1 MTTLFNYDPYY
12 DDFDENKNFLRVLF
26 RPGYSVQA
34 RELTQ
39 LQTILAN
46 QIEKFGNHIFKNGS
60 PIIGGKISLDR
71 KANYIVLETQ
81 YNGIDIAPSQ
91 FLDKTIVSFGGSKS
105 AVAKV
110 IAVDTSATNPVLV
123 IKYLSGDRFAESES
137 LRIRGQDIFATLK
150 STSATGG
157 SFVAS
162 IQEGVYYFKGQFVKV
177 IPQFL
182 VIETYYRIGNS
193 STINA
198 KPSYKI
204 GVEFEEN
211 IVDEIDDVSL
221 LDPAQG
227 AFNYQAPGA
236 NRFQVIT
243 RLSKRTIDSS
253 DISTFFEV
261 IRLVDDVKTKEIEY
275 PVYSEIEKTLAR
287 RTYDESGN
295 YTVDPFV
302 IAIEEGDVANG
313 KFSAI
318 LDPGK
323 AYVSGYEF
331 QTIAP
336 TTLSLDRGRSVAN
349 AANYDLPTNYESSIV
364 VENVFGAL
372 DITTYPSLDIHCVA
386 QDKVNNSSQ
395 SEYNETKIGSLNVSM
410 LRYNDST
417 DRTLGNT
424 YSLTVNVFNAN
435 TIPLLGTLPASG
447 SSTTTIALPT
457 TLTPNVVNAYANM
470 YFQITDGLGTVV
482 SPILITSSNSATIN
496 LSSALPF
503 IPASNTVQIK
513 TDFKSARSLIAN
525 SGSGVTFAGDINSDS
540 IQSSTGYAFITE
552 PQRTSK
558 IFEVPFAAIKAGT
571 ISDMNLY
578 GRKAYKD
585 KTSDAGGLITISASG
600 TDTFAFSPGSGTIS
614 DSLITENILAFVRT
628 DSVSDSAS
636 GIFPGRILALANNNF
651 TVTSVSTQ
659 SFTIDLNVSGVKL
672 DLYITTKINAAN
684 NSTTGAIRGKQLIP
698 LTSGANLHA
707 KVPYEM
713 GGANTLEDANTVTNT
728 SFSGGMVFEDIGA
741 TNFTLIST
749 LVKLR
754 TPGVSVSLQVP
765 DVIEIVRITDSQNL
779 SANVTTAMLSN
790 DSYDVTRNYEFD
802 TGQRKTHYDHATIK
816 LKRGVSPPRG
826 RVFVQ
831 YKYLKHSAA
840 PSPQNNGLFTVDSYL
855 KTGSNFTYDQIF
867 YYNNTEDGK
876 IVPLRSAFDFRP
888 TRAIGGTSLS
898 GAVNPEPLE
907 NISMDFDYYLGRIDH
922 IVIKPSREFAIV
934 QGKSAVNPI
943 PATVGTDDMILY
955 TLYIP
960 PYTDTV
966 ELIRADFKNHRR
978 YTMRD
983 IDRIENRLKQ
993 LEYYVT
999 LNALEKDT
1007 LSLKI
1012 LDANGLERSKYG
1024 IFVDNF
1030 STKDLQASREE
1041 VGYDNRNLVENGEL
1055 RPASLMRTVKL
1066 FSNTS
1071 LSSGSTKFNGVG
1083 DKKVLTLSYTTTEL
1097 TRQQFATKE
1106 VVVAGA
1112 LFANFKGVMQ
1122 LSPEFE
1128 GDVDTSSSARV
1139 VLNSTQG
1146 LNQAFTAIN
1155 NLIQYQALNNTDWIL
1170 DRNNPFAQISS
1181 QDWFQ
1186 QRVATSSTERQIVD
1200 FNNGIVIDGRRSGV
1214 WESATTTTVNNVV
1227 AAGTQITGRQF
1238 TTSASQVE
1246 MGSFITDLAIRPNMK
1261 QTGIL
1266 FNAQKLRPNTTF
1278 YHFFDGVNV
1287 DDSIWLPN
1295 EVTLTTTTGGST
1307 VGLPKFI
1314 PGERVFIYNNTT
1326 TLNQHI
1332 ASYRA
1337 NPGNT
1342 GIGFA
1347 SAGFS
1352 ESSSNTA
1359 TIFTQYDMNGLYL
1372 YGVESGRS
1380 FQVSSVKHRGGYGLV
1395 VGNTIVLGDSTSG
1408 LYGGSTRDSSSVDDY
1423 YNGNTINVLMTSVSD
1438 PTTWINEQFT
1448 ITDYVGSTRT
1458 ATLSGTPSKAG
1469 KFLYSIGQNKTDSLG
1484 RLSAYFFLPPRT
1496 FLSGQRTLRV
1506 TESFNNTYDADAISF
1521 AEAVYTSSGINV
1533 KKTTLVDTVLTV
1545 GVENRILG
1553 RTTSDRTISSTTRT
1567 DTSSFQVGQ
1576 IVTAEPT
1583 VQDLG
1588 GNAGGDGGGDGGSD
1602 PLAQTF
1608 FVDESVYPNGI
1619 FLDSVDLFFKAK
1631 DDSNLPVTVQIRP
1644 TVNGT
1649 PSADFWYPES
1659 VSVLYPSDIKT
1670 SQLPPSFTNTA
1681 ATTNFKFYS
1690 PVYLKPGLYAVVII
1704 TDSPDYSVW
1713 VAEKGKITV
1722 NNETVSRQPH
1732 IGTLYKSQNT
1742 MEYVPYINEDL
1753 MFRLNRCSFNTSA
1766 PAVFV
1771 FDNEK
1776 PGTNY
1781 PNLLTDPNLSY
1792 NVDRLRL
1799 LTNEITNF
1807 TNGVALSKYS
1817 IITKLANGFAETD
1830 YEDISPDEVYEYGQ
1844 SQKYAIGNR
1853 RRKITNAGDFKV
1865 KLTLSTISNHVSPV
1879 VSVQNL
1885 YLNVWENF
1893 VDNAEI
1899 SSEDFTIIDQGEGY
1913 TNANSVI
1920 VVSSSGTSANANTQ
1934 VDANGNILSI
1944 YVTSGGS
1951 GYTDDF
1957 YITYPDTGNDAN
1969 VSSNASIV
1977 INSEFDP
1984 SGGPSEAR
1992 YITKPIVLADGF
2004 DSGDLKVY
2012 LAANKPQGTE
2022 VHVYYKLLSQF
2033 DDTAFKDRP
2042 YQKMTLINPSAVA
2055 SKTATE
2061 FTEYEYRPSATNSY
2075 VTYTSDSGVTY
2086 DTFKTFAIK
2095 IVLTSSDPAVV
2106 PRVKD
2111 LRAIALPAE

>member
-12 DDFDENKNFLRVLF
+12 DDFDEDKNFLRVLF

-81 YNGIDIAPSQ
+81 YNGVDITPSQ

-105 AVAKV
+105 VLAKV
-110 IAVDTSATNPVLV
+110 IAIDTSGINPVLV
-123 IKYLSGDRFAESES
+123 LKYLSGDRFAESES

-177 IPQFL
+177 TPQFL
-182 VIETYYRIGNS
+182 IIETYYRLGNS
-193 STINA
+193 STVNS
-198 KPSYKI
+198 KPSYKV

-236 NRFQVIT
+236 NRFQIIT

-261 IRLVDDVKTKEIEY
+261 IRLVDDIKTKEIEY

-302 IAIEEGDVANG
+302 ISIEEGDEANG
-313 KFSAI
+313 KFSAV

-323 AYVSGYEF
+323 AYVAGYEF

-336 TTLSLDRGRSVAN
+336 TTLSLDRGRSVASAN
-349 AANYDLPTNYESSIV
+349 NYDLPTNYESSV
-364 VENVFGAL
+364 VIENVFGAL
-372 DITTYPSLDIHCVA
+372 NITTYPSLDIHCVA
-386 QDKVNNSSQ
+386 QNKVNNASQ
-395 SEYNETKIGSLNVSM
+395 SDYNETKIGTLNASM

-424 YSLTVNVFNAN
+424 YSLTVNVFNVN
-435 TIPLLGTLPASG
+435 TLPISGTLPASG

-457 TLTPNVVNAYANM
+457 TLSPNVVNAYANM

-482 SPILITSSNSATIN
+482 SPILIVSSNSSTIN
-496 LSSALPF
+496 LSSSLPF
-503 IPASNTVQIK
+503 VPASNTIQIK

-525 SGSGVTFAGDINSDS
+525 NGTGVTFAGDIHSDS
-540 IQSSTGYAFITE
+540 IQTNTGYAYITE

-558 IFEVPFAAIKAGT
+558 IFEAPFAAIKAGT
-571 ISDMNLY
+571 ISDMSFFA
-578 GRKAYKD
+578 RKPYLD
-585 KTSDAGGLITISASG
+585 TLSDAGGLITITATG

-628 DSVSDSAS
+628 DSSEDVSK
-636 GIFPGRILALANNNF
+636 GIFKGKILALANNNF
-651 TVTSVSTQ
+651 TVTSLSTT
-659 SFTIDLNVSGVKL
+659 SFTIDLDVAGVKL
-672 DLYITTKINAAN
+672 DLYITTKINGAHNA
-684 NSTTGAIRGKQLIP
+684 STGAIRGKQAIP
-698 LTSGANLHA
+698 LYANDHL
-707 KVPYEM
+707 KVPAIM
-713 GGANTLEDANTVTNT
+713 GGADTLPGANTASNT
-728 SFSGGMVFEDIGA
+728 AFSGGMVFPDIGA

-749 LVKLR
+749 LLQLR
-754 TPGVSVSLQVP
+754 TPGVPVSLQVP
-765 DVIEIVRITDSQNL
+765 DVMEIVRITDSL
-779 SANVTTAMLSN
+779 SISSNVTTAMLTN
-790 DSYDVTRNYEFD
+790 DSHNITNNYEFD

-826 RVFVQ
+826 RVLVQ
-831 YKYLKHSAA
+831 YKYLKHQSA

-867 YYNNTEDGK
+867 YFNNTQDSK

-888 TRAIGGTSLS
+888 TKAIAGTSFS

-907 NISMDFDYYLGRIDH
+907 NITMDFDYYLGRIDH
-922 IVIKPSREFAIV
+922 IVIKPSREFAVV
-934 QGKSAVNPI
+934 QGKSAINPI
-943 PATVGTDDMILY
+943 PATVGIDDMILY
-955 TLYIP
+955 TVYIP

-983 IDRIENRLKQ
+983 IDRIENRLRQ

-999 LNALEKDT
+999 LNSLEKDT

-1030 STKDLQASREE
+1030 TTKDLQATREE

-1055 RPASLMRTVKL
+1055 KPASLMRTVKL
-1066 FSNTS
+1066 LSNTS
-1071 LSSGSTKFNGVG
+1071 LSAGATKVNGVG
-1083 DKKVLTLSYTTTEL
+1083 DKKVLTLNYTTTEL
-1097 TRQQFATKE
+1097 ARQQFATKS
-1106 VVVAGA
+1106 VVVANA
-1112 LFANFKGVMQ
+1112 LFANFKGKIS
-1122 LSPEFE
+1122 LFPEFE
-1128 GDVDTSSSARV
+1128 GNVDTSTTAKV
-1139 VLNSTQG
+1139 TLNSTQG
-1146 LNQAFTAIN
+1146 INQAFNAIN
-1155 NLIQYQALNNTDWIL
+1155 SLIQYQALNDTNWIL

-1186 QRVATSSTERQIVD
+1186 QRSSTTVTETQLWD
-1200 FNNGIVIDGRRSGV
+1200 AGNGVIIDGRRTGT
-1214 WESATTTTVNNVV
+1214 WESATTTTVNNVI
-1227 AAGTQITGRQF
+1227 AAGTQISGGQF
-1238 TTSASQVE
+1238 TTSSSQVDV
-1246 MGSFITDLAIRPNMK
+1246 GSFVSDLAIQPYMK
-1261 QTGIL
+1261 QTGI
-1266 FNAQKLRPNTTF
+1266 FFSAQQLRSNTFF
-1278 YHFFDGVNV
+1278 YHFFDGKNV
-1287 DDSIWLPN
+1287 DNSIFLSN
-1295 EVTLTTTTGGST
+1295 EVSFGASSAG
-1307 VGLPKFI
+1307 VPKFI
-1314 PGERVFIYNNTT
+1314 PGERIFIYNNQT

-1342 GIGFA
+1342 GIGWA
-1347 SAGFS
+1347 VAGYS
-1352 ESSSNTA
+1352 DTSSNTA
-1359 TIFTQYDMNGLYL
+1359 TIFTQYDMNGLSL
-1372 YGVESGRS
+1372 YGVESGRA
-1380 FQVSSVKHRGGYGLV
+1380 FTVTSVNHRAGYGLV

-1408 LYGGSTRDSSSVDDY
+1408 LYGGTTRDSSSVNNY
-1423 YNGNTINVLMTSVSD
+1423 YNGNTINLLMTDVSD
-1438 PTTWINEQFT
+1438 PSTWINEQFT
-1448 ITDYVGSTRT
+1448 ITAYNGSTRT
-1458 ATLSGTPSKAG
+1458 ATLSGTPSKTG
-1469 KFLYSIGQNKTDSLG
+1469 KFLYSIGQNKTDRFG
-1484 RLSAYFFLPPRT
+1484 RLNGYFFMPPGK
-1496 FLSGQRTLRV
+1496 FLSGQRTFRV
-1506 TESFNNTYDADAISF
+1506 TESFNNTYDADSISF
-1521 AEAVYTSSGINV
+1521 ADTTYTSTGLTV
-1533 KKTTLVDTVLTV
+1533 RKTTLVDTVLNV

-1553 RTTSDRTISSTTRT
+1553 QLTSDRVLSTTSRT
-1567 DTSSFQVGQ
+1567 EVGQ
-1576 IVTAEPT
+1576 FT
-1583 VQDLG
+1583 V
-1588 GNAGGDGGGDGGSD
+1588 D

-1608 FVDESVYPNGI
+1608 FVDEAVYPNGL
-1619 FLDSVDLFFKAK
+1619 FLDSVDLFFRAK
-1631 DDSNLPVTVQIRP
+1631 DDENLPVSVQIRP

-1649 PSADFWYPES
+1649 PSSDFWYPES
-1659 VSVLYPSDIKT
+1659 VSVLYPSDVKT
-1670 SQLPPSFTNTA
+1670 SETPSLGVASTA
-1681 ATTNFKFYS
+1681 TNFKFYS
-1690 PVYLKPGLYAVVII
+1690 PVYLKPGLYALVII

-1713 VAEKGKITV
+1713 VAEKGSTTK
-1722 NNETVSRQPH
+1722 NNEYVASQPYM
-1732 IGTLYKSQNT
+1732 GTLYKSQNT

-1753 MFRLNRCSFNTSA
+1753 MFRINRCSFTTGSTA
-1766 PAVFV
+1766 TFV
-1771 FDNEK
+1771 FDSEK
-1776 PGTNY
+1776 PGTY
-1781 PNLLTDPNLSY
+1781 VPNLLTDPNLSY

-1807 TNGVALSKYS
+1807 TDDVAVASYS
-1817 IITKLANGFAETD
+1817 IITKLANGTKET
-1830 YEDISPDEVYEYGQ
+1830 EFEEISPHEIYDYGQ
-1844 SQKYAIGNR
+1844 SQRYSIGNR
-1853 RRKITNAGDFKV
+1853 RRKLTDPGDFKV
-1865 KLTLSTISNHVSPV
+1865 RLVLSTTSNHVSPV
-1879 VSVQNL
+1879 VSAQHL

-1893 VDNAEI
+1893 IDNAEI
-1899 SSEDFTIIDQGEGY
+1899 SVEDFTIVDEGAGY
-1913 TNANSVI
+1913 SNANSVI
-1920 VVSSSGTSANANTQ
+1920 IVSSSGTSANANVR
-1934 VDANGNILSI
+1934 VDGVNGNVLSI
-1944 YVTSGGS
+1944 HVTSGGS

-1957 YITYPDTGNDAN
+1957 TIYYPNTASWVN
-1969 VSSNASIV
+1969 VTSNASIV
-1977 INSEFDP
+1977 INSEFDS
-1984 SGGPSEAR
+1984 SGGPCEAR

-2022 VHVYYKLLSQF
+2022 IHVYYKLLSQF
-2033 DDTAFKDRP
+2033 DTTAFKDRP
-2042 YQKMTLINPSAVA
+2042 YQKMVSINPNAVP
-2055 SKTATE
+2055 SKTPTE
-2061 FTEYEYRPSATNSY
+2061 FTEYEYRPSATENY
-2075 VTYTSDSGVTY
+2075 VTYTSENGVTY

-2095 IVLTSSDPAVV
+2095 IVMTSSDPAVV
-2106 PRVKD
+2106 PRIKD